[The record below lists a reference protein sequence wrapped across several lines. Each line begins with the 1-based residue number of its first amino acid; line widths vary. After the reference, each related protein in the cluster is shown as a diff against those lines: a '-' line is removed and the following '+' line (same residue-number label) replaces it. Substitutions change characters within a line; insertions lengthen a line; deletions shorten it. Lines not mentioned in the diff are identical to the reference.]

1 MGILNW
7 FGKPAPDM
15 QKLAAGSFT
24 VDRHGNV
31 LTTTVGS
38 AYPQWLL
45 DDTAREVLSLFR
57 GAREAQMPM
66 TEIELH
72 FAGLHITAREMQG
85 GAIIFVTPHKAAAAK
100 SPARQD
106 HA

>member
-7 FGKPAPDM
+7 FGRPAPDV

-57 GAREAQMPM
+57 GARDAQMPL
-66 TEIELH
+66 TGLELH
-72 FAGLHITAREMQG
+72 FAGLDITAREMQG
-85 GAIIFVTPHKAAAAK
+85 GAIIFVAPQKTVAP
-100 SPARQD
+100 SPA
-106 HA
+106 

>member
-7 FGKPAPDM
+7 FGKFTPDV
-15 QKLAAGSFT
+15 QTLAAGSFT

-31 LTTTVGS
+31 LTSTAGS

-57 GAREAQMPM
+57 GAREAQMPL
-66 TEIELH
+66 TGLELH
-72 FAGLHITAREMQG
+72 YAGLNITAREMHG
-85 GAIIFVTPHKAAAAK
+85 GAIIFLTPQKEAAVP
-100 SPARQD
+100 SPAKKE

>member
-7 FGKPAPDM
+7 FGKPAPDV
-15 QKLAAGSFT
+15 QTLTAGSFT
-24 VDRHGNV
+24 VDRQGNV

-57 GAREAQMPM
+57 GAREAQMPL
-66 TEIELH
+66 TGLDLI
-72 FAGLHITAREMQG
+72 FAGLHITAREMHG
-85 GAIIFVTPHKAAAAK
+85 GAIIFVAPQKAAAAPP
-100 SPARQD
+100 PAR
-106 HA
+106 

>member
-7 FGKPAPDM
+7 FGRPAPDV

-38 AYPQWLL
+38 DYPQWLL

-57 GAREAQMPM
+57 GARDAQMPL
-66 TEIELH
+66 TGLELH
-72 FAGLHITAREMQG
+72 FAGLNITAREMQG
-85 GAIIFVTPHKAAAAK
+85 GAIIFVAPQKAVAAP
-100 SPARQD
+100 SPDQKDPA
-106 HA
+106 

>member
-7 FGKPAPDM
+7 FGKSVADA
-15 QKLAAGSFT
+15 QKLPAGSFT

-31 LTTTVGS
+31 LTTTVGP

-57 GAREAQMPM
+57 DARAARMPL
-66 TEIELH
+66 TGLDLD
-72 FAGLHITAREMQG
+72 FAGLRIAAREMQG
-85 GAIIFVTPHKAAAAK
+85 GAIIFVAPQKAAAS
-100 SPARQD
+100 SPDGKERA
-106 HA
+106 

>member
-7 FGKPAPDM
+7 FDKPAPDV

-57 GAREAQMPM
+57 GAREAQMPL
-66 TEIELH
+66 TGLELH
-72 FAGLHITAREMQG
+72 YAGLNITAREMQG
-85 GAIIFVTPHKAAAAK
+85 GAIIFVAPQKAAAA
-100 SPARQD
+100 PAPAQKD
-106 HA
+106 PA

>member
-57 GAREAQMPM
+57 GAREARMPL
-66 TEIELH
+66 TGLELH
-72 FAGLHITAREMQG
+72 YGGMDITAREMQG
-85 GAIIFVTPHKAAAAK
+85 GAIIFVAPHKAAAAK
-100 SPARQD
+100 SPAK
-106 HA
+106 

>member
-7 FGKPAPDM
+7 FGRPAPDV

-57 GAREAQMPM
+57 GARDAQMPL
-66 TEIELH
+66 TGLELH
-72 FAGLHITAREMQG
+72 FAGLDITAREMQG
-85 GAIIFVTPHKAAAAK
+85 GAIIFVSPQKTVAP
-100 SPARQD
+100 SPAEGPRP
-106 HA
+106 